1 MESFRPMVRVIIESI
16 PMPIVKF
23 GITCQ
28 WLQSKK
34 VLVTSEHSP
43 MVRKGLT

>member
-23 GITCQ
+23 GITC
-28 WLQSKK
+28 LQLLSQK
-34 VLVTSEHSP
+34 VLVTGEHSP
-43 MVRKGLT
+43 MVRQGLT